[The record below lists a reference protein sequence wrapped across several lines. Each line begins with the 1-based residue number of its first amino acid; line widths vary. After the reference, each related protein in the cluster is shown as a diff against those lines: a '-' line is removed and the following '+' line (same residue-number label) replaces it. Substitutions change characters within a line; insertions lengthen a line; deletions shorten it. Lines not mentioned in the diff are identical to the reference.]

1 MELGKFVREERIRR
15 GWTQQQLADLA
26 GVGLNFVYQLE
37 KEKPTVRLDTTNQV
51 LKALG
56 FEVGVQRYFRPWENE
71 VALTG

>member
-1 MELGKFVREERIRR
+1 MGIGKFVKEERIRL
-15 GWTQQQLADLA
+15 GWTQQQLADKA

-56 FEVGVQRYFRPWENE
+56 YEISVQRYFRPWGD

>member
-1 MELGKFVREERIRR
+1 MGIGRFVREERIRL
-15 GWTQQQLADLA
+15 GLTQQQLADKA

-37 KEKPTVRLDTTNQV
+37 KEKPTVRLDTTNMV

-56 FEVGVQRYFRPWENE
+56 YEIGVQRYFKPWAD